1 MSRQRTATERKAKLP
16 ISSCWIG
23 AAALRS
29 GARRRQNA
37 GKGTHAGQLS
47 RSPVVSARRA
57 ARITAPAP
65 PDKKAVRRLD
75 KKAVRRLDKKAVRRL
90 DKKAVRRLDKKAVPG
105 PDEKPDIR
113 AAEGGPAGHVG
124 WHVPGRNQ
132 EAAER
137 MAGR

>member
-90 DKKAVRRLDKKAVPG
+90 DKKAVPG